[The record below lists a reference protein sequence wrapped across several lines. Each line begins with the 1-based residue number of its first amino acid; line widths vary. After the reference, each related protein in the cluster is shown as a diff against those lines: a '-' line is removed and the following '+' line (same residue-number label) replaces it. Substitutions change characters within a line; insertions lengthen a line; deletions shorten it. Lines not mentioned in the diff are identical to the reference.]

1 VAFARAV
8 ETAIDEGDLDR
19 AVDLLSEHWPRFV
32 GLHGS
37 LVRSLLDALPRE
49 TWHGDPWLVTAMAST
64 HRSAG
69 SPDPGEAM
77 QYFTAADLVTTAD
90 VSVARRAAMALHR
103 AIALRTVG
111 WLARAD
117 ESVMNGRTLL
127 ASEADVPAGIRREL
141 QVRLAMEAGILALH
155 LGDYDTAESELSVAA
170 GTDGA
175 GLQNEERIELLGA
188 SAFLAYCLGDL
199 SRADALVD
207 SARRAAGT
215 SPDAP
220 VLLTSRHAA
229 PALITELLLAVE
241 RADHGGATTILGT
254 MLRASRRSDWELLAL
269 QAASGSALLHGE
281 YREGLELLRE
291 MGALEAE
298 WDPAG
303 AVHTSRLALKAGLLV
318 RMGQVEPAEALLRTL
333 TPTQH
338 HVVCPALHEGR
349 LLVQEGDF
357 FAALRTIDECS
368 ALGDDHSSRTNV
380 DVLLVRAA
388 AHYGLGN
395 ARQGDVA
402 FDVAALLGARSG
414 ALRPFELFPVLALE
428 PMVVRAMERKQP
440 QHLHGFLHEIQARA
454 NARATGTWQQN
465 QLTNRERAVVD
476 GLLAGQSQGQIAA
489 KLLLPPAT
497 VKKHVRSIYRK
508 LESGSGRQAA
518 EQRS

>member
-1 VAFARAV
+1 VAFSRAV
-8 ETAIDEGDLDR
+8 ETAIDEGDLET

-32 GLHGS
+32 GLHGA
-37 LVRSLLDALPRE
+37 LVRSLLEALPRE
-49 TWHGDPWLVTAMAST
+49 RWHGDPWLVTAMAST

-77 QYFTAADLVTTAD
+77 QYFTAADLVTTPD
-90 VSVARRAAMALHR
+90 VPASRRADMALHR
-103 AIALRTVG
+103 AIALRGIG

-127 ASEADVPAGIRREL
+127 SADADVPADVRREL
-141 QVRLAMEAGILALH
+141 QSRLATQAGILALH

-170 GTDGA
+170 ATDGA
-175 GLQNEERIELLGA
+175 GLLHEERIELLGA

-199 SRADALVD
+199 SRADELVD

-229 PALITELLLAVE
+229 PALITEVLLAVE
-241 RADHGGATTILGT
+241 RAEHRGATAIVGT
-254 MLRASRRSDWELLAL
+254 MRRASRKSDWELLAL
-269 QAASGSALLHGE
+269 QAEAGVAMLHGE
-281 YREGLELLRE
+281 YRQGLELLRE
-291 MGALEAE
+291 MGTLEAE

-303 AVHTSRLALKAGLLV
+303 AVHTSRLALKAALLV
-318 RMGQVEPAEALLRTL
+318 RMGEVDPAQALLRTL
-333 TPTQH
+333 APTQH
-338 HVVCPALHEGR
+338 HVTCPALHEGR

-357 FAALRTIDECS
+357 FAALRSIDECS
-368 ALGDDHSSRTNV
+368 ALGDAHSSRTNV

-414 ALRPFELFPVLALE
+414 ALRPFEFFPVLALE
-428 PMVVRAMERKQP
+428 PMVVRAMERRQP
-440 QHLHGFLHEIQARA
+440 QHLHGFLHEVQARA
-454 NARATGTWQQN
+454 AARSTGAWQQDE
-465 QLTNRERAVVD
+465 LTNRERAVLD
-476 GLLAGQSQGQIAA
+476 GMRSGLTQVQIAA

-497 VKKHVRSIYRK
+497 IKKHVRTIYRK
-508 LESGSGRQAA
+508 IEASSRREAA
-518 EQRS
+518 KHSE